1 MIRRPPRSTLF
12 PYTTLFRSIL
22 PPRERMET
30 LPWRLRAL
38 PRALDAAPVL
48 AAVLSSPGYGLNWF
62 YGANPYDETVHLLSG
77 GLAGAVF
84 AALLRADG
92 LPRTPGRLAVLG
104 AAFGF
109 GLGAAWEVFEWAVGL
124 IGHWTDSWTDVALT
138 ALGATLAAAL
148 AGALRAR
155 SGG

>member
-38 PRALDAAPVL
+38 PRSLDAAPVL

-62 YGANPYDETVHLLSG
+62 YGANPYDEADRKSTRLNSSHANISY
-77 GLAGAVF
+77 AVF
-84 AALLRADG
+84 CLKKKTR
-92 LPRTPGRLAVLG
+92 RLSDL
-104 AAFGF
+104 
-109 GLGAAWEVFEWAVGL
+109 
-124 IGHWTDSWTDVALT
+124 S
-138 ALGATLAAAL
+138 
-148 AGALRAR
+148 
-155 SGG
+155 